1 MQVKL
6 LRVLEDKE
14 ICMVGDTRPINLDV
28 RIIAAT
34 NKDLRSLV
42 KKNLFREDL
51 FFRVNVIN
59 ISIPPL
65 RERGD
70 DILLLVKHF
79 ATKFADESDKPI
91 PEFSD
96 NALQVIRNYNWPG
109 NVRELENVIQRIV
122 VMTDGN
128 MIDAADLPEFLRYTA
143 LSKAEFSGTLAEL
156 EKTYIQKVLAAVNNN
171 KTKAA
176 QILGIDRKTLRKKLK
191 K

>member
-1 MQVKL
+1 MIGNTRAIKL
-6 LRVLEDKE
+6 
-14 ICMVGDTRPINLDV
+14 NV

-42 KKNLFREDL
+42 KKNTFREDL

-70 DILLLVKHF
+70 DILTLVNYF
-79 ATKFADESDKPI
+79 SRKFAEEADKPLPTFSDK
-91 PEFSD
+91 
-96 NALQVIRNYNWPG
+96 ALEILRNYNWPG

-128 MIDAADLPEFLRYTA
+128 VIDVSDMPELLRFTT
-143 LSKAEFSGTLAEL
+143 LGRDQFTGTLAEV
-156 EKTYIQKVLAAVNNN
+156 EKAYMQKVLINVNNN

-176 QILGIDRKTLRKKLK
+176 EILGIDRKTLREKLK
-191 K
+191 G